1 MVRES
6 TSSLTRLVV
15 AALLLQCTTQP
26 VPRAVDVALLRADAW
41 QVRNRAALDLTAA
54 RPEPSAVLARIVDEQ
69 ERQEPVPDGPEW
81 QMGGGSGM
89 DRVETLERGLGGV
102 VALPA
107 RRAPVPRILR
117 TARDLVVPFTT
128 RELALWVAGEVGV
141 EADLLAA
148 GAVTLL
154 RTGTWAEQIGEADRL
169 WRLGAAAASRR
180 LELLTDPRTA
190 GAMAHAAGE
199 NLEVSAHELAQV
211 LRTQDSP
218 AALPILRQ
226 VRPADCALAPD
237 LAAAVLECCF
247 VSGDEATRRLAA
259 RQFLDAGIGMPPELL
274 QACDDPKC
282 RDRAVGLLLRLG
294 QAARPAGDKLLQ
306 ILAAEAV
313 DDTTRACAALALAAL
328 DADRELAERSA
339 QAILGL
345 LARTSLPPRASGA
358 LLLALG
364 GLQAGLPEAVLA
376 QLADW
381 KHLPAAHDPLA
392 AFHALVR
399 LGRVDLLTDAQL
411 LGLAKHDSAGGSVAR
426 AAIARGEAG
435 LGVLLPLLESGLWR
449 DDFAAALGSHLAAEA
464 RRWLVGPSA
473 QLRLFGA
480 RSLATLGA
488 DAGVDSRVLQ
498 ELLGD
503 DAAEVRRL
511 AARIL
516 VLQTRGAALDLVAAT
531 LDVGGRWELVLEL
544 PWSAAERHR
553 RLLPLLRE
561 GQAWWWRHQALAE
574 DEVYALAVAVL
585 TDLPQ
590 HPFALAA
597 LARVG
602 PRSTRDHA
610 WLLRAL
616 REQPTQELLLGLAEG
631 PCWSA
636 AWLPSLRAL
645 VRERGSPEDLQ
656 MAECAAECLWR
667 HRSTGA
673 AQAR

>member
-1 MVRES
+1 MAA
-6 TSSLTRLVV
+6 
-15 AALLLQCTTQP
+15 AALVQCTAQP
-26 VPRAVDVALLRADAW
+26 VAREADVALLKAGEW
-41 QVRNRAALDLTAA
+41 QVRNQAALDLAVA
-54 RPEPSAVLARIVDEQ
+54 RPEAQALLAILVDGQ
-69 ERQEPVPDGPEW
+69 DRHEPVPDGPEW
-81 QMGGGSGM
+81 SIGGGSGM
-89 DRVETLERGLGGV
+89 DRVETLERGLGGAL
-102 VALPA
+102 ALPA

-117 TARDLVVPFTT
+117 TARDLVVPFTP

-141 EADLLAA
+141 EADLLGA
-148 GAVTLL
+148 GAVTLV
-154 RTGTWAEQIGEADRL
+154 RTGTWAEQIAAADRL
-169 WRLGAAAASRR
+169 WRLGAAAASHRH
-180 LELLTDPRTA
+180 ELLIDPRTA

-199 NLEVSAHELAQV
+199 NLEVSDHELAQV
-211 LRTQDSP
+211 LRSQDSP
-218 AALPILRQ
+218 AALPILQQ
-226 VRPADCALAPD
+226 VRPADCAAAPA
-237 LAAAVLECCF
+237 LAAAVLECCL
-247 VSGDEATRRLAA
+247 SSRDEATRHLAA
-259 RQFLDAGIGMPPELL
+259 RQFLDAGIGMPSELL
-274 QACDDPKC
+274 QACDDP
-282 RDRAVGLLLRLG
+282 RRRERAVGLLLRLG
-294 QAARPAGDKLLQ
+294 HAARPAGDKLLQ

-313 DDTTRACAALALAAL
+313 DTTTRACAALALAAL
-328 DADRELAERSA
+328 DADRELAERSV

-381 KHLPAAHDPLA
+381 KLMPAAHDPLA

-411 LGLAKHDSAGGSVAR
+411 LGLAKQDFAGGSVAR
-426 AAIARGEAG
+426 AAIARGKAG
-435 LGVLLPLLESGLWR
+435 LGVLSPLLERGLWR
-449 DDFAAALGSHLAAEA
+449 EDFAAAIGTHLAGEA

-473 QLRLFGA
+473 HLRLFGA
-480 RSLATLGA
+480 RGLATLGA

-498 ELLGD
+498 DLLGD
-503 DAAEVRRL
+503 GAAEVRRL

-516 VLQTRGAALDLVAAT
+516 VRQTRGAALDLVAAS
-531 LDVGGRWELVLEL
+531 LDAGDRLELVLEL

-561 GQAWWWRHQALAE
+561 GQAWWWRHQALAD

-616 REQPTQELLLGLAEG
+616 REQPTQELLLSLAEG

-667 HRSTGA
+667 HRDTDA